1 MERTA
6 DAGPSLSNWWGTA
19 IVGYGKG
26 NSNFFRCA
34 SLKKRRFDNGI
45 RWQWKF
51 DCHNVGYGMNAYFL
65 GIHPYAGDDLVIN
78 GLSFQTRPWFKRT
91 RIVNPAQNVVIGDG
105 MPKSDGMW
113 SSSLWWPTSCMD
125 PKTSTTRAYEGI
137 DPNRHLGTGVVVFND
152 GHSEARKSA
161 QIRTVC
167 SRLANLCA
175 NLKTR
180 CALELGTN
188 ATNCPRPVGKTANPL
203 DRVCPSRNCS
213 HTTVL
218 LICDERV
225 SNPKLPARDLNRAK
239 LKPLS
244 ALTGWQRHLPR
255 EKSAQIAK
263 LANARTKR
271 LAAPVLFAG
280 HANASGSLRCN
291 RQNHRSAFRARD
303 ALHTDEG

>member
-1 MERTA
+1 MKIQDASRSFVSSSHSPAPCFAFTLIELLVVIAIIAILAGMLLPALAKSKSKGERIVCLNNLRQISLFMQFYTDENNDTFPAHRNLGLNTA

-34 SLKKRRFDNGI
+34 SLKQRRLDNGI

-78 GLSFQTRPWFKRT
+78 GVSFQTRPWFKRT

-161 QIRTVC
+161 QINPPVDPV
-167 SRLANLCA
+167 S
-175 NLKTR
+175 
-180 CALELGTN
+180 GG
-188 ATNCPRPVGKTANPL
+188 PRAVINSEFWDPL
-203 DRVCPSRNCS
+203 
-213 HTTVL
+213 
-218 LICDERV
+218 
-225 SNPKLPARDLNRAK
+225 
-239 LKPLS
+239 
-244 ALTGWQRHLPR
+244 Q
-255 EKSAQIAK
+255 
-263 LANARTKR
+263 
-271 LAAPVLFAG
+271 
-280 HANASGSLRCN
+280 
-291 RQNHRSAFRARD
+291 RARR
-303 ALHTDEG
+303 